1 MKNNQL
7 IVVNENSFIGKIK
20 RFFHNIKI
28 KLFGYK
34 EKNKIQENFKE
45 VNENVTITNNAKRDF
60 IDNLKSDSQI
70 KDNIIER
77 NNFLEEIKGNT
88 EALDML
94 SIDRLRR
101 LSKYYDEVIEKN
113 KKIINDL
120 KKSA

>member
-7 IVVNENSFIGKIK
+7 IVINEDTFVGKIK
-20 RFFHNIKI
+20 RFFRNIKM

-34 EKNKIQENFKE
+34 GETTTKENIQEANNQE
-45 VNENVTITNNAKRDF
+45 IIDNNEKRDF
-60 IDNLKSDSQI
+60 ITNLKVDSQI
-70 KDNIIER
+70 KDNKVAK

-94 SIDRLRR
+94 STDRLRK
-101 LSKYYDEVIEKN
+101 LSKYYDEVIEN
-113 KKIINDL
+113 NNKIINKL

>member
-7 IVVNENSFIGKIK
+7 IVVNEDSFMGKIK

-34 EKNKIQENFKE
+34 EKGTIQENLKE
-45 VNENVTITNNAKRDF
+45 ANDNVTITNNAKRDF
-60 IDNLKSDSQI
+60 IDNLKPDSPV
-70 KDNIIER
+70 KDNVIEK
-77 NNFLEEIKGNT
+77 NNFLEEIKGNM

-94 SIDRLRR
+94 STDRLRR
-101 LSKYYDEVIEKN
+101 LSKYYDDIIEKN
-113 KKIINDL
+113 REIINEL